1 MRRSLA
7 AVLLAVLALGACGGG
22 DDEKTSSGSST
33 TSQTKTTGQAAGTP
47 FCKKAAELK
56 EASQQQPTDPNAP
69 DALRIAYEQAAEA
82 TAGHLAVV
90 PDELKADL
98 TAMNDATQKL
108 LEALRQV
115 DFDMSKLPPDIQ
127 AILQDTELQ
136 AASSRVGEYLQVSCG
151 IDSSSGSATTT
162 TPPATDSP

>member
-47 FCKKAAELK
+47 FCKKAAELQA
-56 EASQQQPTDPNAP
+56 ASQQPTDPNAP
-69 DALRIAYEQAAEA
+69 DARRIAYEQAAEV
-82 TAGHLAVV
+82 TAGLLAVA

-108 LEALRQV
+108 LEALRKV
-115 DFDMSKLPPDIQ
+115 DFDISKLPPEDQ
-127 AILQDTELQ
+127 AIFQDTELQ

-162 TPPATDSP
+162 TP